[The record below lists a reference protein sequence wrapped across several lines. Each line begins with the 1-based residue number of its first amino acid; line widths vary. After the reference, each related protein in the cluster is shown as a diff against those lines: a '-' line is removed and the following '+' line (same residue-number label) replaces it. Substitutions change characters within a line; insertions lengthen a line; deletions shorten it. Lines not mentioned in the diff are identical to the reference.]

1 MVSDH
6 QKVIAAFDKQAKS
19 GKDADLKAYASKM
32 LPSSQ
37 SHLQMAKQVQAQ
49 AGSGSG
55 ASR

>member
-19 GKDADLKAYASKM
+19 GKDADLKACASKM
-32 LPSSQ
+32 LPSSR

-49 AGSGSG
+49 A
-55 ASR
+55 